1 MSLVE
6 VLIVAGLL
14 ALLGT
19 LFTWFMIPSLRLT
32 AQQSVRIELQQQATI
47 ALAKLTADLRQTS
60 ATGVSLGVDS
70 MALNLIEGVTDEG
83 KQIWADEV
91 VVYYR
96 DASLKRLFRKVYPP
110 APPALNLPFNPLR
123 PTRVSP
129 SELASLATSNGQ
141 ERSAA
146 QNVEVFEIAHSGE
159 GDNLQAPLT
168 LRLVLTRGVSQK
180 DEDESF
186 EIVSMVALRN

>member
-14 ALLGT
+14 AMLAT
-19 LFTWFMIPSLRLT
+19 LFIWFMIPSLRLT
-32 AQQSVRIELQQQATI
+32 AQQSVRIELQQQASI
-47 ALAKLTADLRQTS
+47 ALNKLTTDLRKTS

-70 MALNLIEGVTDEG
+70 LGLNMIEGVTEKG

-96 DASLKRLFRKVYPP
+96 DVSLKRLFRKVYPP

-129 SELASLATSNGQ
+129 SELASLAAANGK
-141 ERSAA
+141 ERSVA
-146 QNVEVFEIAHSGE
+146 QHVEIFEIAHSG
-159 GDNLQAPLT
+159 GGNNLETPLT
-168 LRLVLTRGVSQK
+168 LRLVLSHGVSQK
-180 DEDESF
+180 TDDESF
-186 EIVSMVALRN
+186 EIISMVALRN